1 VTVEVKKIV
10 VKDIVKVHKER
21 PVASAKSLMNYFN
34 LDALIV
40 TDGDEPIGIITP
52 SDIQKRVIDKKL
64 DPRTVLN
71 EEVFSDP
78 LVWVRYN
85 TTLTEVAEI
94 MEAENINKIPVFG
107 NLSNGP
113 ILLGLYVYEP
123 PQEVMVEN

>member
-1 VTVEVKKIV
+1 MTVEVKKIV

-64 DPRTVLN
+64 DPHTVLI

>member
-1 VTVEVKKIV
+1 MTVEVKKIV

-40 TDGDEPIGIITP
+40 TDDDEPIGIITP
-52 SDIQKRVIDKKL
+52 SDIQKWVIDKKL
-64 DPRTVLN
+64 DPHTVLI